1 LTARPEQ
8 HTPPVADDGI
18 DDGAIPLDDGLV
30 VEGLVVD
37 VAVEAGDWSALPVA
51 ALIRRA
57 VTAALAEA
65 PVKPAK
71 GAEVSIVL
79 TDDAHIRELN
89 RQWRGFDKP
98 TNVLSFPAA
107 EPDAVGESSHLGD
120 IVLAAETIARE
131 AATDDKTVSDHLCHL
146 VIHGILHLLGEDHLD
161 EAEAE
166 AMEAREVAA
175 LARIG
180 IADPYTEP
188 PDV

>member
-1 LTARPEQ
+1 MTARTEQ
-8 HTPPVADDGI
+8 HDPSAAHEADDTADALMVG
-18 DDGAIPLDDGLV
+18 GLA
-30 VEGLVVD
+30 VD
-37 VAVEAGDWSALPVA
+37 ITVEAGDWSALPLASLIQRAVA
-51 ALIRRA
+51 A
-57 VTAALAEA
+57 ALEEA
-65 PVKPAK
+65 PVKPAE
-71 GAEVSIVL
+71 GAEVSILL
-79 TDDAHIRELN
+79 TDDAHIRALN

-120 IVLAAETIARE
+120 IVLAKETIARE
-131 AATDDKTVSDHLCHL
+131 ADDDGKSVSDHLCHL

-161 EAEAE
+161 DAEAE

-188 PDV
+188 HDV